1 VENAPVCG
9 AKRNN
14 GELCTVRV
22 RVAGE
27 RCWGHDPKNVE
38 QRKQNAR
45 RAAQLKAQKPSELVE
60 IKNTLRQ
67 LADDVLAGEVN
78 RGDASVAAQVFGV
91 LIRAHE
97 QHRKQRELE
106 EVVQRLERIEEV
118 QRRRENVR
126 PV

>member
-60 IKNTLRQ
+60 IKNTLR
-67 LADDVLAGEVN
+67 LADDVLGGKLTVGMHRCGPGLRSAHTCT
-78 RGDASVAAQVFGV
+78 RAAQE
-91 LIRAHE
+91 AA
-97 QHRKQRELE
+97 
-106 EVVQRLERIEEV
+106 
-118 QRRRENVR
+118 
-126 PV
+126 